1 MNDQLIAVNGESLLG
16 KSNHEAME
24 TLRRSMSMEGNIRG
38 MIQLV
43 ILRRPER
50 PMEVS
55 KSLLSSA
62 NGPLNRKLASLVW

>member
-55 KSLLSSA
+55 KSLLSSGD
-62 NGPLNRKLASLVW
+62 GPLNSKLASLVW

>member
-1 MNDQLIAVNGESLLG
+1 MNDQLIAFNVESLLG

-62 NGPLNRKLASLVW
+62 NGPLNSKLASLVW